1 MWIRDRPATPRP
13 DADAGSSYP
22 GAEPAHR
29 PDDGGQQPV
38 PTTSGPDGRDR
49 SARAVVRVSSPTE
62 RRNPRS
68 AELDLMSTRDV
79 LRVIN
84 DDDRRVPAAVA
95 TVLDEIAVA
104 VELAVT
110 ALRAGGRV
118 HYFGAGTSGRLG
130 VLDAAELAPTF
141 NAPDRWFC
149 AHLAGGPEAMW
160 RAVEDA
166 EDDEAGGAAQARECV
181 RAGDLVVG
189 LAASGRTPYV
199 LGALRAATDLGADT
213 VLFCADPDAAAA
225 RAVTVFIGVDTGP
238 EVVTGSTRM
247 KAATAQKLV
256 LNGFSTAVMVRL
268 GRVYSNLMIDMV
280 ATNAKLRGRM
290 ISILVEATGCAEE
303 VAQRALTEADGDLK
317 AALVSLLSGAAVA
330 DARAALDRSAN
341 QVRGAIALL
350 AS

>member
-1 MWIRDRPATPRP
+1 MTAGVAPEAAPTPQRPVTGVDRVIENGRVTAIRVA
-13 DADAGSSYP
+13 A
-22 GAEPAHR
+22 
-29 PDDGGQQPV
+29 
-38 PTTSGPDGRDR
+38 
-49 SARAVVRVSSPTE
+49 PTE
-62 RRNPRS
+62 LRNPHS
-68 AELDLMSTRDV
+68 ADLDLMSTRDV
-79 LRVIN
+79 LSVIN
-84 DDDRRVPAAVA
+84 EADRRVPAAVA
-95 TVLDEIAVA
+95 AVLDELTAAVD
-104 VELAVT
+104 LAVQ
-110 ALRAGGRV
+110 ALREGHRV

-141 NAPDRWFC
+141 NSPKGWFC

-166 EDDEAGGAAQARECV
+166 EDDEPAGAAEAQACV

-199 LGALRAATDLGADT
+199 LGALNAAHALGAGT
-213 VLFCADPDAAAA
+213 VLLCADPDAAAA
-225 RAVTVFIGVDTGP
+225 KTVEVFIGVDTGP

-256 LNGFSTAVMVRL
+256 LNALSTAVMVRL

-290 ISILVEATGCAEE
+290 ISILMEATGCPED
-303 VAQRALTEADGDLK
+303 VSQRALAEADGDLK
-317 AALVSLLSGAAVA
+317 AALVSLVSGAAVA
-330 DARAALDRSAN
+330 DARAALARSED
-341 QVRGAIALL
+341 QVRGALALL

>member
-1 MWIRDRPATPRP
+1 MA
-13 DADAGSSYP
+13 
-22 GAEPAHR
+22 
-29 PDDGGQQPV
+29 
-38 PTTSGPDGRDR
+38 
-49 SARAVVRVSSPTE
+49 RVSAPTE

-68 AELDLMSTRDV
+68 TDLDLMSTRDV

-84 DDDRRVPAAVA
+84 EDDRRVPAAVA
-95 TVLDEIAVA
+95 NVLDELVVA
-104 VELAVT
+104 VDLAVT
-110 ALRAGGRV
+110 ALRAGRRV

-130 VLDAAELAPTF
+130 LLDAAELAPTF

-149 AHLAGGPEAMW
+149 AHLAGGPGAML

-166 EDDEAGGAAQARECV
+166 EDDEVGGEAEARDCV
-181 RAGDLVVG
+181 RPGDLVVG

-199 LGALRAATDLGADT
+199 LGALRSATGMGADT
-213 VLFCADPDAAAA
+213 VLLCADPHAAAA
-225 RAVTVFIGVDTGP
+225 RTVTVFIGVDTGP

-256 LNGFSTAVMVRL
+256 LNAFSTAAMVRL

-290 ISILVEATGCAEE
+290 ISILMEATGCPEE

-317 AALVSLLSGAAVA
+317 AALVAMLSGAAIA

-341 QVRGAIALL
+341 QVRGALALL
-350 AS
+350 AG

>member
-1 MWIRDRPATPRP
+1 M
-13 DADAGSSYP
+13 
-22 GAEPAHR
+22 
-29 PDDGGQQPV
+29 
-38 PTTSGPDGRDR
+38 
-49 SARAVVRVSSPTE
+49 VRVSSPTE

-79 LRVIN
+79 LKVIN
-84 DDDRRVPAAVA
+84 EDDRRVPAAVA
-95 TVLDEIAVA
+95 AVLDEIAVA

-149 AHLAGGPEAMW
+149 AHLAGGPDAMW

-166 EDDEAGGAAQARECV
+166 EDAEAGGAAEARMCV

-199 LGALRAATDLGADT
+199 LGALQAAAELGADT
-213 VLFCADPDAAAA
+213 VLFSADPGAAAA
-225 RAVTVFIGVDTGP
+225 RSVTVFIGVDTGP
-238 EVVTGSTRM
+238 EVITGSTRM

-290 ISILVEATGCAEE
+290 ISILMEATGCVED
-303 VAQRALTEADGDLK
+303 VAQRTLAEADGDLK

-350 AS
+350 AG

>member
-1 MWIRDRPATPRP
+1 
-13 DADAGSSYP
+13 
-22 GAEPAHR
+22 
-29 PDDGGQQPV
+29 
-38 PTTSGPDGRDR
+38 
-49 SARAVVRVSSPTE
+49 VVRVAAPTE

-68 AELDLMSTRDV
+68 MDLDLMSTREV

-84 DDDRRVPAAVA
+84 EDDRRVPAAVA
-95 TVLDEIAVA
+95 NVLDELAVA
-104 VELAVT
+104 VDLAVT
-110 ALRAGGRV
+110 ALRAGHRV

-149 AHLAGGPEAMW
+149 AHLAGGPAAML

-166 EDDEAGGAAQARECV
+166 EDDEAGGAAEARECV
-181 RAGDLVVG
+181 QAGDLVVG

-199 LGALRAATDLGADT
+199 LGALAGATEMGADT
-213 VLFCADPDAAAA
+213 VLLCANPQAAAA
-225 RAVTVFIGVDTGP
+225 RSVTVFIGVDTGP

-256 LNGFSTAVMVRL
+256 LNAFSTAAMVRL

-290 ISILVEATGCAEE
+290 ISILMEATGCAED
-303 VAQRALTEADGDLK
+303 VAQRALTEANGDLK
-317 AALVSLLSGAAVA
+317 AALVSLLSGVAIA

-350 AS
+350 AG